1 MKKSL
6 KTGST
11 RAIWKITVLFQKKYE
26 QKACFTKFVHQTL
39 EAFDGSYRT
48 AIVFCDL
55 SNAFDNHNLLVGK
68 LEKSGIK
75 GESLKWF
82 HSYLSVKKQR
92 THIFHKFSKYFSNW
106 GKIACGVPFWDP
118 CYLLFL

>member
-1 MKKSL
+1 ME
-6 KTGST
+6 
-11 RAIWKITVLFQKKYE
+11 ITVWFQKKYE
-26 QKACFTKFVHQTL
+26 QNICFSTFVNQTL

-55 SNAFDNHNLLVGK
+55 SNAVDCVNHNLLVGK
-68 LEKSGIK
+68 LEKAGIK

-82 HSYLSVKKQR
+82 HSYLSEKKQR
-92 THIFHKFSKYFSNW
+92 TYIFHKFSKYYSNW
-106 GKIACGVPFWDP
+106 RKIACGVPFWDP